1 MLLELLLLANN
12 NTGLLPAITS
22 RCVTLN
28 FKPVRDEV
36 IRKYLMEE
44 LHVPDCRPDVSVAF
58 AHGKCRKSKQ
68 IATAKILPEM
78 MDAAFPYLAS
88 WKRYGSL

>member
-1 MLLELLLLANN
+1 MILLLANN
-12 NTGLLPAITS
+12 NTGLLPTITS

-44 LHVPDCRPDVSVAF
+44 LHVPDYQADVSVAF
-58 AHGKCRKSKQ
+58 AQGNVGKAKQ
-68 IATAKILPEM
+68 IATAEDFTEM
-78 MDAAFPYLAS
+78 MDAAFRIL
-88 WKRYGSL
+88 RRGSDMEVYEW